1 MKRLHYQIHEE
12 TMYIV
17 PVDNDG
23 MIESRIG
30 EAYGE
35 GIECRLNPN
44 KVIEKN
50 CRSHSQNYHARKDL
64 SRTLTGIS
72 SKVPIIIDLFGS
84 YIYFCTHSDR
94 ISENNWFN
102 INHIQS
108 YMNDEGMT
116 RVLFSNNEE
125 RIIDIS
131 YTSFN
136 NQYLNALKLHYKF
149 NQQKE
154 KYQKKEMNMQFQYP
168 TMGRGEAARVNE
180 TIYHSY
186 ISYINGLEVKR
197 EV

>member
-44 KVIEKN
+44 KVIERN

-72 SKVPIIIDLFGS
+72 SKVPVIIDLFGS

-94 ISENNWFN
+94 ISENNLFN

-154 KYQKKEMNMQFQYP
+154 KYQKKEMSMQFQYP